1 MTRFCFSQT
10 SNKVCGG
17 HPREVREAI
26 RRILNSY
33 LIRRSSR
40 SWVELLD
47 GSGGEV
53 VPGLPSLVL
62 VRVVPVPCQWHRRSG
77 TVPPRPPHNL
87 HIRLRLPLSCRQ
99 PLTQVKSQDQTS
111 CQTTQWMAGLDL
123 RTSSPTPKTLNMWFH
138 EPKNLQI

>member
-1 MTRFCFSQT
+1 M
-10 SNKVCGG
+10 
-17 HPREVREAI
+17 
-26 RRILNSY
+26 
-33 LIRRSSR
+33 
-40 SWVELLD
+40 
-47 GSGGEV
+47 
-53 VPGLPSLVL
+53 PGLPSLVL

-138 EPKNLQI
+138 EPKNLQILFPSRTRLPGFGLFCHHRFNNYHVLPHPPHDCWLL